1 MSEEAQEAQLCSM
14 SLSGRGAWGQR
25 TGYLEIVH
33 RGGPSAMQGK
43 KKSDGQGK
51 CWPQGGDGLTT
62 PSLSPQQELALALQT
77 SLPSSPL
84 S

>member
-1 MSEEAQEAQLCSM
+1 
-14 SLSGRGAWGQR
+14 
-25 TGYLEIVH
+25 
-33 RGGPSAMQGK
+33 MQGK